1 MENDNEFVLL
11 KSRSSQACIREGY
24 HFYTGQFRKIFR
36 NTWPLAIIFA
46 LLFTAASAMPVLI
59 SPNLLLAGIALGT
72 LAVILLLWTVR
83 WRLRKRQI
91 LEKVGPIPF
100 KAWMRHLGMPILIG
114 LTCLFIISV
123 LAMLTCLPTIIMMAA
138 NWQSQMGVMNGDPSG
153 MPDYVRWMTI
163 IVFLLAG
170 FIQAYVWLTILGPTH
185 LMKGSIAQREKEMK
199 EFNTKNQNNNEEK
212 AIVYRP

>member
-1 MENDNEFVLL
+1 MENENVFVLL

-24 HFYTGQFRKIFR
+24 HFYTGHFRKIFR
-36 NTWPLAIIFA
+36 YTWPLALVFA
-46 LLFTAASAMPVLI
+46 LLSTVASAMPVLL
-59 SPNLLLAGIALGT
+59 SPDLLMAGLLLGT

-83 WRLRKRQI
+83 WRLRKRQLI
-91 LEKVGPIPF
+91 EKVGPIPM
-100 KAWMRHLGMPILIG
+100 KAWMRHLGMPILIWF
-114 LTCLFIISV
+114 TCLFIISV
-123 LAMLTCLPTIIMMAA
+123 LVMLTCLPTIIMMTA
-138 NWQSQMGVMNGDPSG
+138 NWQSQMGVLNGDPSG

-185 LMKGSIAQREKEMK
+185 LMKGSIVQREKEMK
-199 EFNTKNQNNNEEK
+199 EFNTKKQNNEEK

>member
-24 HFYTGQFRKIFR
+24 HFYTGHFRKIFR
-36 NTWPLAIIFA
+36 NTWPLAIVFA
-46 LLFTAASAMPVLI
+46 LLFTAASAMPVLL

-72 LAVILLLWTVR
+72 LAVVLLLWTVR

-138 NWQSQMGVMNGDPSG
+138 NWQSQMGVLNGDPSG
-153 MPDYVRWMTI
+153 MPDYVKWMTI
-163 IVFLLAG
+163 IVFLLVG